1 MREVFVLKHL
11 WFLNDDSILILF
23 SKFCDVLRVV
33 HFIGTLSGS
42 DQSPG
47 SSSGERGVPASHS
60 PEEGGVGG
68 VTKGGGKLI

>member
-1 MREVFVLKHL
+1 MG
-11 WFLNDDSILILF
+11 
-23 SKFCDVLRVV
+23 

-60 PEEGGVGG
+60 PEEGGGRGG
-68 VTKGGGKLI
+68 GDTKGGGKLIWSGRKRVVLIWFHIKTGS

>member
-1 MREVFVLKHL
+1 M
-11 WFLNDDSILILF
+11 
-23 SKFCDVLRVV
+23 V

>member
-1 MREVFVLKHL
+1 M
-11 WFLNDDSILILF
+11 
-23 SKFCDVLRVV
+23 V

-60 PEEGGVGG
+60 PEEGGGD
-68 VTKGGGKLI
+68 TEGGGKLIWSGRKRVVLIWFHIKTGS

>member
-1 MREVFVLKHL
+1 M
-11 WFLNDDSILILF
+11 
-23 SKFCDVLRVV
+23 V

-68 VTKGGGKLI
+68 GDTNGGGKLI